1 MSTHCAV
8 KPLHVVRERPTLS
21 GTLSRQPA
29 TREADGERPIPPV
42 GPRQHARDS
51 TLVIHQALR
60 HEILTG
66 ELIPGSW
73 ISQVQMARRFGLS
86 RGPIREALRLLER
99 EGLVE
104 SAVNKRAR
112 VSDFSVSDLEQLYAA
127 RIVNEG
133 LAVAATVQRFSTAE
147 IGSLEDQLDEM
158 ERHAGG
164 DLDVWERLHRSFH
177 SQLVQH
183 AGERITRMLSELSD
197 HAARYRR
204 IYITADPRAW
214 SVGAA
219 EHREI
224 VAACLS
230 RDAALAAALLGRHL
244 ARTALTDF
252 AFLAPEHEPA
262 LVRAAMAQLS
272 AALPEC

>member
-1 MSTHCAV
+1 MSSQSATH
-8 KPLHVVRERPTLS
+8 
-21 GTLSRQPA
+21 
-29 TREADGERPIPPV
+29 EADGERPIPSAGLPS
-42 GPRQHARDS
+42 QARDS

-66 ELIPGSW
+66 QLAPGSW
-73 ISQVQMARRFGLS
+73 ISQVQLARRFGLS
-86 RGPIREALRLLER
+86 RGPIREAMRLLER

-133 LAVAATVQRFSTAE
+133 LAVAVSVQRFSSAE
-147 IGSLEDQLDEM
+147 IGLLEEQLDEM

-177 SQLVQH
+177 AQLVQH
-183 AGERITRMLSELSD
+183 AGERITRTLAELSD
-197 HAARYRR
+197 HAARYRLL
-204 IYITADPRAW
+204 YITADPRAW

-224 VAACLS
+224 VAACS
-230 RDAALAAALLGRHL
+230 DRDAALAAALLGRHL

-262 LVRAAMAQLS
+262 IVRAAVGQLS